1 MASEESRSEETVVVA
16 TYSSRQDAEAARGL
30 LSDRGITSF
39 VTADDVHPPLQITE
53 GSRVRVLGRDLAA
66 AREALY
72 SAGMLPGSEAE
83 DAGAAAAEAPDK
95 RPYLSGMA
103 RWTTWAYIA
112 IAVLIVVVV
121 IIAMTL

>member
-16 TYSSRQDAEAARGL
+16 TYSSRQDAEAAKGL

-39 VTADDVHPPLQITE
+39 VAADDVHPPLQITE

-66 AREALY
+66 ARDALH
-72 SAGMLPGSEAE
+72 SAGMLPGSEE
-83 DAGAAAAEAPDK
+83 TDAGAVTDTPDK

-112 IAVLIVVVV
+112 IAVLIVAAVL
-121 IIAMTL
+121 IGSML